1 MMFNEQGNLMKLP
14 RFAAL
19 CSVVVLAMGICTSTG
34 QTNGPVPQ
42 NGPRVV
48 PSNAVRGSTVRPNN
62 SSQPY
67 VPRGPTNVGQ
77 RPSGALP
84 PQIQSQQPRANFRPT
99 YSRITPQLNPRLAAM
114 RIQQHSP
121 MDNVQLAGNLL
132 PQSGIVQTSLSITDD
147 QRAVRTDDLKP
158 TSDVLVKREIS
169 KDLET
174 IDAPHTARDRDVPP
188 IARDSANRES
198 KQHKAKKD
206 HQTGRNRFSYSDALR
221 RNWHE
226 WHNRDWWREHCNNI
240 VFVTGGYYFLDASYW
255 YPAYGYDPL
264 NSYYDYDGPI
274 YTYGNLLPDQVIANV
289 QAALQDAGYYFGS
302 VTGSLSV
309 ETRAALA
316 NFQRDYGL
324 LVTGAI
330 DEPTVES
337 LGLY

>member
-1 MMFNEQGNLMKLP
+1 MFNQQRNLMKVS

-19 CSVVVLAMGICTSTG
+19 CSVVVLALGICTSTG

-42 NGPRVV
+42 NAPRVAL
-48 PSNAVRGSTVRPNN
+48 SNGVRGSNVRPNN
-62 SSQPY
+62 SNPPY
-67 VPRGPTNVGQ
+67 VPRGPANVGQ
-77 RPSGALP
+77 HRSGTLP
-84 PQIQSQQPRANFRPT
+84 AQVQSQPTNLRPN
-99 YSRITPQLNPRLAAM
+99 YSPLARQLNPRLAAIG
-114 RIQQHSP
+114 IQQHP
-121 MDNVQLAGNLL
+121 PTDNVQPTGNLL
-132 PQSGIVQTSLSITDD
+132 PRSGIVQTALSITDD

-169 KDLET
+169 EGLET
-174 IDAPHTARDRDVPP
+174 IDTPRSARNGDVQP
-188 IARDSANRES
+188 IVRDSANRDSNEPKVKRS
-198 KQHKAKKD
+198 
-206 HQTGRNRFSYSDALR
+206 HQTGKNRFSYSDALR
-221 RNWHE
+221 RNWHG
-226 WHNRDWWREHCNNI
+226 WHHRDWWRQHCNNI

-289 QAALQDAGYYFGS
+289 QAALQNAGYYFGS

-324 LVTGAI
+324 IITGAI
-330 DEPTVES
+330 DEPTVEA

>member
-1 MMFNEQGNLMKLP
+1 MKLS
-14 RFAAL
+14 RFPAL
-19 CSVVVLAMGICTSTG
+19 CSIAVLAMGISTSTG
-34 QTNGPVPQ
+34 QQTNGPVPQ
-42 NGPRVV
+42 NGPRAA
-48 PSNAVRGSTVRPNN
+48 PANGIRGNNVRPNN
-62 SSQPY
+62 SNAPR
-67 VPRGPTNVGQ
+67 VPRGPANVGQ
-77 RPSGALP
+77 RPSGMLP
-84 PQIQSQQPRANFRPT
+84 SQMQNQPPPNFRSNYP
-99 YSRITPQLNPRLAAM
+99 RFPRQLNPRLAAM
-114 RIQQHSP
+114 RIQQHSRT
-121 MDNVQLAGNLL
+121 DNVQPTSNLL
-132 PQSGIVQTSLSITDD
+132 PRSGIVQTPLSMTDD

-169 KDLET
+169 EGLET
-174 IDAPHTARDRDVPP
+174 IDTPRSARNGDAQP
-188 IARDSANRES
+188 IVRDSANRDS
-198 KQHKAKKD
+198 KEQKVKRN

-226 WHNRDWWREHCNNI
+226 WHNRDWWRQHCNNI

-255 YPAYGYDPL
+255 YPAYGYDPF

-316 NFQRDYGL
+316 NFQRDQGL
-324 LVTGAI
+324 IVTGAI
-330 DEPTVES
+330 DEPTIEA